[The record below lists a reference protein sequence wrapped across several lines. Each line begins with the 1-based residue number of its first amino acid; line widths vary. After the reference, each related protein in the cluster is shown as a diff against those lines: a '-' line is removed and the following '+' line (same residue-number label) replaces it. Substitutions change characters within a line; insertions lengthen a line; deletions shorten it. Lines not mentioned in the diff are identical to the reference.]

1 MVLMILGAVLF
12 CYGLAV
18 LLGLLVPETGEE
30 VAASVFYRLDVLVP
44 TGLFLAYAS

>member
-1 MVLMILGAVLF
+1 VVLMILGAVLF

-30 VAASVFYRLDVLVP
+30 VAASVF
-44 TGLFLAYAS
+44 